1 MKLKRLVPISLI
13 SISLSF
19 VMPIANAGTGTLS
32 GITYAVGGVT
42 PLANVPVVAYNLAT
56 GEVMWADIV
65 LSTTNGAWAMALPTG
80 TYAIIAKTPHQ
91 DIVNT
96 DSDMYPTVTVDGNGG
111 IELTGAAATGG
122 RSQTTFN
129 LTLKAPR
136 WTGTIKSP
144 AETLMEHAQVCITS
158 EAPVW
163 RSCSYSDSL
172 GRWALG
178 APSTVTSYHER
189 DWVQYL
195 TTEESLTQWPE
206 RRFDDRNEIEA
217 VGAMG
222 AFPAVGVTTTGINLH
237 FAYPNFTVVVKAGG
251 TVVANAWAQL
261 FQGLNWIGW
270 QRTNQ
275 NGYAGWTDA
284 DLTETSTVAVQV
296 GGTTVSQTYAATS
309 KTFTKTEV
317 VANAAAHAGVF
328 TADIALDSPNLFGVL
343 RQPTVAGTPGAVV
356 SYGNIELRAVG
367 DYGPPLSFENTD
379 SLGLFSLNIPKPTAG
394 PDLAYTMTVHPTWNS
409 LLSSSR
415 TMYDVT
421 VSTANLVTVKLRGV
435 TITATNTAI
444 APYALALSAPSVS
457 GIVVGSNGTTPQAD
471 SYVMPINPAT
481 GEWLGEYG
489 ANSKSNGTFGIP
501 LADGTYDMQ
510 ALKPWNRSDLSNS
523 ALCAITVAGGV
534 VTTVA
539 AANTCV
545 PTTNTLKLALR
556 APNLTMTLKNSDGAA
571 VAFANVGLQVG
582 NWYTNETSGSDGT
595 IGLNIDRAEIIRIN
609 GAMPDTTT
617 VNVYVDPPWGTST
630 VVGWRCQSGDNKAV
644 CKTSSAAN
652 DGGIGAFNVNL
663 SNQTFALGNVVF
675 GAPNTTIHIRT
686 PNVNPPVGATWES
699 NTAVAGAW
707 VWLNLSGNETAT
719 AIGWI
724 GANSDAIGDVKF
736 DIDSGV
742 RADASTRFRVEIYP
756 PWNGAVGLSQKTYNS
771 QVLATIEAGGG
782 LALNSPNTFITVNVP
797 AATPTIWGW
806 IGVEEVDA
814 TTNAYVGWQG
824 GYGLNQVGKVALTL
838 SASKRYKI
846 TAYPNKTG
854 AGFGTVTS
862 CYINTDASATP
873 VVSKVS
879 DALCAGV
886 SGAISA
892 NTFTLTLSAGNVT
905 GTVTRATGGTPVVN
919 ATVYATDSAT
929 ATTVVS
935 TTTSATGT
943 FALNLD
949 NTLNWVIKILPY
961 NVTGATPLVPV
972 TTLTTLASGFG
983 ATVLAPTV
991 ANAP

>member
-1 MKLKRLVPISLI
+1 MNLKRLAPILLI

-42 PLANVPVVAYNLAT
+42 PRANVPVVAYNLAT
-56 GEVMWADIV
+56 GEVMWDDIV
-65 LSTTNGAWAMALPTG
+65 LSATNGAWAMALQTG
-80 TYAIIAKTPHQ
+80 TYAIIAKTPDQ
-91 DIVNT
+91 DILNT

-111 IELTGAAATGG
+111 ITLSGDAATS
-122 RSQTTFN
+122 RTPTTFN

-144 AETLMEHAQVCITS
+144 AGTLMEWAHICITDS
-158 EAPVW
+158 VQSY

-172 GRWALG
+172 GQWALG
-178 APSTVTSYHER
+178 APSNVTTY
-189 DWVQYL
+189 DVGAWVQYL
-195 TTEESLTQWPE
+195 TTEGSPTQWPE
-206 RRFDDRNEIEA
+206 RRFDDKTEIEA
-217 VGAMG
+217 VGAFG
-222 AFPAVGVTTTGINLH
+222 LFPAAGATKTGIQLA

-261 FQGLNWIGW
+261 FHGNNWIGW
-270 QRTNQ
+270 QRTDQ

-284 DLTETSTVAVQV
+284 DLTETSTVSVQV
-296 GGTTVSQTYAATS
+296 GNTTVSQTYAATS
-309 KTFTKTEV
+309 KTFTKAEV
-317 VANAAAHAGVF
+317 EDNAAANAGVF

-367 DYGPPLSFENTD
+367 DYGAPLSFENTD

-394 PDLAYTMTVHPTWNS
+394 ADLAYTMTVGPTWNS

-421 VSTANLVTVKLRGV
+421 VSTANAVTVKLSGT

-471 SYVMPINPAT
+471 SYVMPIDHAT
-481 GEWLGEYG
+481 GELLWEKVD
-489 ANSKSNGTFGIP
+489 NSKSNGNFGIS
-501 LADGTYDMQ
+501 LADGIYDLQ

-556 APNLTMTLKNSDGAA
+556 TPNLTMTLKDSAGAA
-571 VAFANVGLQVG
+571 VAFARVGLQVG
-582 NWYTNETSGSDGT
+582 NWYTDEISGSDGT

-652 DGGIGAFNVNL
+652 DGGIGDFKVNL
-663 SNQTFALGNVVF
+663 PNQTFALGNVVF
-675 GAPNTTIHIRT
+675 GVPNTTIHIRT
-686 PNVNPPVGATWES
+686 PNVNPPAGATWES

-707 VWLNLSGNETAT
+707 VWLNVSGNETAT

-724 GANSDAIGDVKF
+724 GANSDANGDVKF

-771 QVLATIEAGGG
+771 QVLAAIEAGGG

-806 IGVEEVDA
+806 IGVEEVNA
-814 TTNAYVGWQG
+814 TTNASVGWQG
-824 GYGLNQVGKVALTL
+824 GYGLNQLGKVALTL

-879 DALCAGV
+879 DALCEGV

-919 ATVYATDSAT
+919 ATVYATDSPT
-929 ATTVVS
+929 VTTVVS

-943 FALNLD
+943 FALNL
-949 NTLNWVIKILPY
+949 NSALTWVIKILPY
-961 NVTGATPLVPV
+961 NVTGATPLVAV
-972 TTLTTLASGFG
+972 TTVDPFVFVSNAKALGTL
-983 ATVLAPTV
+983 TV

>member
-1 MKLKRLVPISLI
+1 MNLKRLAPILLI

-42 PLANVPVVAYNLAT
+42 PLANVPVVAYNTAT
-56 GEVMWADIV
+56 GDVMWDYIV
-65 LSTTNGAWAMALPTG
+65 LSAINGAWTMALPTG
-80 TYAIIAKTPHQ
+80 TYAIIATTPNQ

-96 DSDMYPTVTVDGNGG
+96 DSDMYPTVTVADNGV
-111 IELTGAAATGG
+111 ITLSGAAATG
-122 RSQTTFN
+122 RTPTTFN
-129 LTLKAPR
+129 LTLKTPR

-144 AETLMEHAQVCITS
+144 AGTLMEWAHICITDS
-158 EAPVW
+158 VQSY

-178 APSTVTSYHER
+178 APSNVTIYHQ
-189 DWVQYL
+189 DAWVQYL
-195 TTEESLTQWPE
+195 TTEESPTQWPE
-206 RRFDDRNEIEA
+206 RRFNNKIEIEA
-217 VGAMG
+217 GAMG
-222 AFPAVGVTTTGINLH
+222 AFPVGVTKTGIQLA

-261 FQGLNWIGW
+261 SQGENWIGW
-270 QRTNQ
+270 QRTDQ

-309 KTFTKTEV
+309 KTFTSAVV

-367 DYGPPLSFENTD
+367 DYGAPLSFENTD

-394 PDLAYTMTVHPTWNS
+394 ADLAYTMTVGPRWNS

-421 VSTANLVTVKLRGV
+421 VSTANAVTVKLSGT

-457 GIVVGSNGTTPQAD
+457 GEVVDPAGAPKAD
-471 SYVMPINPAT
+471 SYVIPINHAT
-481 GEWLGEYG
+481 GEWLGQYG
-489 ANSKSNGTFGIP
+489 ANSKSNGTFGIS

-510 ALKPWNRSDLSNS
+510 ALKPWNSSNLSNS

-534 VTTVA
+534 ITTVA

-556 APNLTMTLKNSDGAA
+556 TPNLTMTLKDSAGAA
-571 VAFANVGLQVG
+571 VAFARVGLQVG
-582 NWYTNETSGSDGT
+582 NWYTNEISGSDGT
-595 IGLNIDRAEIIRIN
+595 IGLNIDRTAILAIN
-609 GAMPDTTT
+609 GAMADTTT

-630 VVGWRCQSGDNKAV
+630 VIGWRCQSGDNKAV

-652 DGGIGAFNVNL
+652 DGGIGAFNVNTA
-663 SNQTFALGNVVF
+663 NQTFALGNIVF
-675 GAPNTTIHIRT
+675 AAPNTTIHINT
-686 PNVNPPVGATWES
+686 PNVTPPAGATWTQ
-699 NTAVAGAW
+699 NTSVGAGAW
-707 VWLNLSGNETAT
+707 VWLNVSGNSAAN

-724 GANSDAIGDVKF
+724 GASTDANGDVKF

-756 PWNGAVGLSQKTYNS
+756 PWNGAVGLSQKTYDS
-771 QVLATIEAGGG
+771 QVLAAIEAAGG

-797 AATPTIWGW
+797 VTNAPTIWGW
-806 IGVEEVDA
+806 IGVEEVNA
-814 TTNAYVGWQG
+814 TTNAFVAWQG
-824 GYGLNQVGKVALTL
+824 GYGLNQIGKVALTL

-854 AGFGTVTS
+854 ANLGTVTS
-862 CYINTDASATP
+862 CYINTSETTSVTTVTNLCPAVASI
-873 VVSKVS
+873 
-879 DALCAGV
+879 GV
-886 SGAISA
+886 
-892 NTFTLTLSAGNVT
+892 NNDFTLTLSAGNVT
-905 GTVTRATGGTPVVN
+905 GTVTRASNSTPVAN
-919 ATVYATDSAT
+919 ATVYATS
-929 ATTVVS
+929 TTGTETVT

-943 FALNLD
+943 YALNLNNNLSWNID
-949 NTLNWVIKILPY
+949 ILPY
-961 NVTGATPLVPV
+961 NATGATALAAV
-972 TTLTTLASGFG
+972 TRRTPTLTGAFG
-983 ATVLAPTV
+983 ATTWSPSLL
-991 ANAP
+991 